1 MLKMFEIFSFVPVST
16 TDLLIEINKH
26 LPKVELKNKS
36 VLIRLNSN

>member
-1 MLKMFEIFSFVPVST
+1 MLKMFQIFSFVPVST
-16 TDLLIEINKH
+16 TDLLINKH